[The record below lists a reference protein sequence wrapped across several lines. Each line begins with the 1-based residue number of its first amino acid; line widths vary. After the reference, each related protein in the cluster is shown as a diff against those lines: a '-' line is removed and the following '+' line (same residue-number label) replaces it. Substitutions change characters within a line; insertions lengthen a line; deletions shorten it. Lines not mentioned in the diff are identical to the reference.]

1 MLICIAPIHETSLR
15 RSGIAPIVKG
25 YHSLPAHPAFHL
37 QSEWA
42 IPAFAFPATAGKSK
56 QTGSPKTWHSFLESS
71 YVGRAAVEMVDSDNY
86 VRLLVMISVCG
97 RSGRQSSTVHQ
108 RVCVVTYT
116 ACWPRP
122 LPCTVWASYLRRRR
136 GTAALISR
144 SLCLHVCGDVPR
156 VGSGVVRIDLLHFL
170 AGCRKRRRN
179 QVLSIS

>member
-1 MLICIAPIHETSLR
+1 MSICIAPIHETSLR

-42 IPAFAFPATAGKSK
+42 IPAFAFPATAGKANRQALQKLGTVSWSRPMLDALLWK
-56 QTGSPKTWHSFLESS
+56 WLT
-71 YVGRAAVEMVDSDNY
+71 DNY

-108 RVCVVTYT
+108 RVCVVTST